1 MIKWLK
7 KKKYTEVISCVEGIL
22 VPLKE
27 INDPVFSNGALGRG
41 VAIKPKSSKI
51 VSPVDGIVQV
61 IFPTNHAVGMV
72 TSDGLEF
79 LIHIGINTVKLKG
92 EGFKRVVSERQKVR
106 KGDVLIEVDF
116 NLLDKEGYSTDTM
129 VILTTDEMAA
139 EFIET
144 CPYGTF
150 VDGKEQSVFKC
161 CMK

>member
-7 KKKYTEVISCVEGIL
+7 KKMYTEVISCVEGTL

-27 INDPVFSNGALGRG
+27 INDPAFSKGALGRG

-51 VSPVDGIVQV
+51 VSPVNGTVQV
-61 IFPTNHAVGMV
+61 IFPTNHAVGIV
-72 TSDGLEF
+72 TSDGLEL
-79 LIHIGINTVKLKG
+79 LIHIGIDTVKLKG
-92 EGFKRVVSERQKVR
+92 EGFKRVISEGQKVQ

-116 NLLDKEGYSTDTM
+116 NLLDNAGYCTDTM
-129 VILTTDEMAA
+129 LILTTDETAA
-139 EFIET
+139 EFLET

-150 VDGKEQSVFKC
+150 VNGKEQSVFKC